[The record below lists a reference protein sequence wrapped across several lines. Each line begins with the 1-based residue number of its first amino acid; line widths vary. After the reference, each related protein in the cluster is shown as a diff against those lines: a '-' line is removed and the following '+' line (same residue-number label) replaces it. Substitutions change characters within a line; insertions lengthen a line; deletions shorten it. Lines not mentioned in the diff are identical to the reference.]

1 MTSTLPSRL
10 VLVVGFG
17 LGLGACAGDLEN
29 PELFADCQP
38 GGVEAMF
45 EEKCAGP
52 CHAGDRPEA
61 GLDLTG
67 ADIAARLIGKA
78 SGTRACDGRM
88 VVDPEGLEADDH
100 LLLDKLGDS
109 PRCGAQMPFGAEAL
123 TEIERECVR
132 RWIDDAIAGMQ

>member
-1 MTSTLPSRL
+1 VTATLPSRL

-17 LGLGACAGDLEN
+17 LGTGACAGELAN
-29 PELFADCQP
+29 PERFADCQP

-45 EEKCAGP
+45 EERCTGP

-67 ADIAARLIGKA
+67 ADLAARLIGKT
-78 SGTRACDGRM
+78 SSCDGRM
-88 VVDPEGLEADDH
+88 IVDPDGLDTDDH

-123 TEIERECVR
+123 TDVERECVR
-132 RWIDDAIAGMQ
+132 RWIDDAIAETR